1 MKTKV
6 CMIAVMMMGLA
17 AAQAAEV
24 DLTVDFASAY
34 VFRGVTLNR
43 DAVMQPGLEVTGL
56 PIAERFGE
64 FAVGTWANF
73 DLSSGGSDY
82 GLAQNQFS
90 EIDYYGDYS
99 LPLEVVDLGMV
110 YTEYTYP
117 NSEDSA
123 DRELAVY
130 VGKDVLDT
138 GLYVEASANYGLAG
152 GVTKDWY
159 LQAGLEYG
167 VDLLPNVLSASV
179 GAGVGYLVQDDGPN
193 GWHDGIFSA
202 DLGYALAENLSV
214 NLALMHIVQLDSDVL
229 MDENY
234 DRSTVG
240 MAGLNLSF

>member
-6 CMIAVMMMGLA
+6 YMIALITMGLA
-17 AAQAAEV
+17 TVQAAEV
-24 DLTVDFASAY
+24 DLTVDVASAY

-43 DAVMQPGLEVTGL
+43 DAVLQPGLEVSGL
-56 PIAERFGE
+56 PIPARFGE
-64 FAVGTWANF
+64 VTIGTWANF
-73 DLSSGGSDY
+73 DLGSGGGDY
-82 GLAQNQFS
+82 GLARNQFS

-99 LPLEVVDLGMV
+99 LPLEVIDMGLA

-117 NSEDSA
+117 NSGDSA

-130 VGKDVLDT
+130 VGKDLFDT
-138 GLYVEASANYGLAG
+138 GLSIEMSANYGLAG

-159 LQAGLEYG
+159 LQGGIGYALD
-167 VDLLPNVLSASV
+167 VLPDVLTASL

-202 DLGYALAENLSV
+202 DLAYALADNLSV
-214 NLALMHIVQLDSDVL
+214 TVALMRILQLDSDVL
-229 MDENY
+229 LDDAY